1 MKNFYSRYYSTVGN
15 TPIVELSYF
24 NKGLQ
29 NKLFAKIESRNPGF
43 SVKDRIAYS
52 MIIDAIKRGVLKEG
66 MTIIEPT
73 SGNTGIALTLVGRTI
88 GVQNSFKVALAM
100 PESMSIER
108 RSLMKMLGAELI
120 LTPAEK
126 GMKGAIDKV
135 DELVRENP
143 GKFFVPNQFDNPAN
157 PKIHEATTGP
167 EIYRD
172 LNGEIDIFVA
182 GVGTGG
188 TISGVSRFLKKV
200 LNNELISVAVEPAKS
215 PAITKY
221 LNKEPFTPAPH
232 KIQGI
237 GAGFIPKNLDLSMID
252 RVETVE
258 DDEAIEFSKEMFK
271 KEGIISG
278 ISSGANF
285 AAAYRL
291 AKSNEFKNKNIVFVI
306 CDTGERYLSTD
317 LFKMA

>member
-1 MKNFYSRYYSTVGN
+1 MKNFYNRYYKTIGN

-52 MIIDAIKRGVLKEG
+52 MIIDAIKRGTLKEN

-73 SGNTGIALTLVGRTI
+73 SGNTGIALAMVGASL
-88 GVQNSFKVALAM
+88 GFKVALSM

-108 RSLMKMLGAELI
+108 RAMMKMLGAELI

-126 GMKGAIDKV
+126 GMKGAIDKAN
-135 DELVRENP
+135 ELFREDP
-143 GKFFVPNQFDNPAN
+143 DKYFIPAQFENPAN
-157 PKIHEATTGP
+157 PRIHEATTGP

-200 LNNELISVAVEPAKS
+200 IPNKVISVAVEPAKS
-215 PAITKY
+215 PAITKH
-221 LNKEPFTPAPH
+221 LNKEQFTPAPH

-237 GAGFIPKNLDLSMID
+237 GAGFIPKNLDISIID

-258 DDEAIEFSKEMFK
+258 DNEAIEFSKEMFI

-285 AAAYRL
+285 AAAFRL
-291 AKSNEFKNKNIVFVI
+291 AKSNEFKYKNIVFVV

-317 LFKMA
+317 LFKAS

>member
-1 MKNFYSRYYSTVGN
+1 MRNFFKNYYNSIGA
-15 TPIVELSYF
+15 TPIVELSHF
-24 NKGLQ
+24 NKDLKGR
-29 NKLFAKIESRNPGF
+29 LFAKMESRNPAF
-43 SVKDRIAYS
+43 SIKDRIAYS
-52 MIIDAIKRGVLKEG
+52 MLKDAVERGVLKEG

-73 SGNTGIALTLVGRTI
+73 SGNTGIALAMVGASM
-88 GVQNSFKVALAM
+88 GFQVSLAM

-108 RSLMKMLGAELI
+108 RSMMQMLGAEVV

-135 DELVRENP
+135 NEMAKEHPDRFFIP
-143 GKFFVPNQFDNPAN
+143 GQFDNPAN

-167 EIYRD
+167 EIYHD
-172 LNGEIDIFVA
+172 LNGGVDVFVA

-188 TISGVSRFLKKV
+188 TITGVSRFLKSV
-200 LNNELISVAVEPAKS
+200 LSRPLISVAVEPSKS
-215 PAITKY
+215 PVITRHI
-221 LNKEPFTPAPH
+221 NNESFTPAPH

-237 GAGFIPKNLDLSMID
+237 GAGFIPKNLDLSVID
-252 RVETVE
+252 RVEMIE
-258 DDEAIEFSKEMFK
+258 NEEAIDFSKEMFK
-271 KEGIISG
+271 REGIISG

-291 AKSNEFKNKNIVFVI
+291 AQLDEFRDKNIVFIV

-317 LFKMA
+317 LFK